1 MEKKVNKHFRS
12 DGNGGHI
19 ISKQLFSA
27 IIGLFVTV
35 ASVLP
40 VVTYFEGKANAE
52 AKKEVKVENHEV
64 RICTLEKTQDRILDK
79 LETINQNVIDIK
91 EKK

>member
-1 MEKKVNKHFRS
+1 MEKFNKHFRS

-35 ASVLP
+35 ASILP
-40 VVTYFEGKANAE
+40 VITYFEGKAHTE
-52 AKKEVKVENHEV
+52 AQKEVRIENHEV
-64 RICTLEKTQDRILDK
+64 RICAVENTQDRILDK

-91 EKK
+91 DKK